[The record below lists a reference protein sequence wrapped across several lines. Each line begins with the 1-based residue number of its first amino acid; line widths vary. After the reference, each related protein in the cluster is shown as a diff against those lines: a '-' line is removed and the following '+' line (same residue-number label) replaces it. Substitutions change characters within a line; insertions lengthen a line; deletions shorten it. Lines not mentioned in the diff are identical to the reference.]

1 MAQPRVLG
9 KLLGA
14 NMNITTDQAIPLG
27 YGHAIV
33 TDIVVT
39 NPSVSLTLAA
49 GGLYTGAGKTGTIIV
64 AATQLYAALTAA
76 GLALKAV
83 IAAPVRVTTAQI
95 FFALTTAQG
104 VAATADI
111 YVLGIEADQ

>member
-1 MAQPRVLG
+1 MSQIRVLG

-14 NMNITTDQAIPLG
+14 NMNTTTDQAIALG

-39 NPSVSLTLAA
+39 NASLSLTLAT
-49 GGLYTGAGKTGTIIV
+49 GGCYTGAGKTGTIIV
-64 AATQLYAALTAA
+64 AAAQAYSALTAA
-76 GLALKAV
+76 GLALKLVMAV
-83 IAAPVRVTTAQI
+83 PVRVLTSQI
-95 FFALTTAQG
+95 FFALTVAQG
-104 VAATADI
+104 TAATADI